1 MRSKPFLSEYS
12 EEELLAMPKAKA
24 QAGLTEKQ
32 VKFCEIYVEG
42 HNKKMAAL
50 KAGYRSTFVS
60 SAAVVQLLRN
70 EKVCR
75 YINWL
80 KARILKEH
88 FINAADV
95 LDEWIRIA
103 FSDITDFVEINPH
116 SIKLKK
122 NEEIDGQ
129 LVKSIKS
136 GREGVSI
143 ELHDKMKAL
152 DNLAK
157 YIQDMP
163 SDFKQKLEERKLE
176 LMEQEFEFKKK
187 VYEQTMPVFEDDGFI
202 EAIKESA
209 QSVWES
215 DEKE

>member
-32 VKFCEIYVEG
+32 VRFCEIYVEG

-50 KAGYRSTFVS
+50 KAGYRSTFITS
-60 SAAVVQLLRN
+60 SAVVQLLRN

-163 SDFKQKLEERKLE
+163 SDFKQRLEERKLE

-187 VYEQTMPVFEDDGFI
+187 VYEQTMPAFEDDGFI

-215 DEKE
+215 DGKE

>member
-32 VKFCEIYVEG
+32 VRFCEIYVEG

-163 SDFKQKLEERKLE
+163 SDFKQRLEERKLE

-187 VYEQTMPVFEDDGFI
+187 VYEQTMPAFEDDGFI

-215 DEKE
+215 NGKE

>member
-32 VKFCEIYVEG
+32 VRFCEIYVEG

-50 KAGYRSTFVS
+50 KAGYRSAFVS

-70 EKVCR
+70 ENVCR

-187 VYEQTMPVFEDDGFI
+187 VYEQTMPAFEDDGFI

-215 DEKE
+215 DGKE

>member
-32 VKFCEIYVEG
+32 VRFCEIYVEG

-163 SDFKQKLEERKLE
+163 SDFKQRLEERKLE

-187 VYEQTMPVFEDDGFI
+187 VYEQTMPAFEDDGFI

-215 DEKE
+215 DGKE

>member
-32 VKFCEIYVEG
+32 IRFCEIYVEG

-163 SDFKQKLEERKLE
+163 SDFKQRLEERKLE

-187 VYEQTMPVFEDDGFI
+187 VYEQTMPAFEDDGFI

-215 DEKE
+215 DGKE

>member
-32 VKFCEIYVEG
+32 VRFCEIYVEG

-50 KAGYRSTFVS
+50 KAGYRSTFIT

-163 SDFKQKLEERKLE
+163 SDFKQRLEERKLE

-187 VYEQTMPVFEDDGFI
+187 VYEQTMPAFEDDGFI